1 MGPACIGHRHAV
13 MRGAKTGSGLAT
25 AGSSS
30 QETAHRSMSPPSLL
44 EEEENLPAHWPAK
57 LQRSQREGGFNRV
70 RRKRVVSLPWQSGSM
85 KQATLAEEHSFSE
98 VMAAGQH
105 HLTPSS
111 CGKKRRWLQRLVPDN
126 FWEDAKKLLVL
137 AGPLILIQLLIFLIH
152 LVSSIFCGHLGKVEL
167 AAVTLAIAVIN
178 VTAISVG
185 YGLSSACDTLI
196 SQVGKRCWLLSW
208 RHRAFQHRLMLPRHC
223 VAPWLHLRPG
233 KLLPHNRELHGHMK
247 IPNPSQVV
255 PGVVRAALWGP
266 CPPPAP
272 ACCQSSRAPCPLA
285 LQTYGSKNLLRVGV
299 ILQRAILILLLCCF
313 PCCAIL
319 INIEQLLLLIRQD
332 PEVSRLTQRYVMAFV
347 PALPAVFLYNLEARY
362 LQNQMIM
369 WPLVL
374 SGFVGN
380 VINVIANY
388 IFLYVLHLGITG
400 SAWAN
405 TVAQYSQTI
414 FLFLYII
421 GKKLHV
427 KTWGGWSSECLLEWD
442 SFTSLALPSMLMM
455 CIEWWTYEIGS
466 FLIGLLS
473 VVELSAQSIIYEVS
487 VVAFMI
493 PLGLGTAASVQ
504 VGNALG
510 AGDVETAK
518 RSSST
523 SLLCTGG
530 FCVAV
535 GAILAAT
542 KDVLGYIFTSDREI
556 VDLVAWVM
564 PVYVVFHLFEAMC
577 GACSGVLRGIG
588 KQKFGAILNA
598 VSYYGVGLPLGAVL
612 LFVARIGV
620 IGLWLSML
628 VCVAIL
634 CTCFIAYIARTDWKK
649 AAEEAQ
655 HRAGVTQPLPEEP
668 NVGPEP
674 SCKAL
679 PSGVGPAPPPHAYPP
694 AVAVRACVGVEAQNG
709 VVLMGITRMEGATYQ
724 LEPREATPATSPP
737 ATATVTKE
745 LIIRRVLAAA
755 AAIAVLALG
764 IVIKLMTT
772 KH

>member
-1 MGPACIGHRHAV
+1 
-13 MRGAKTGSGLAT
+13 
-25 AGSSS
+25 
-30 QETAHRSMSPPSLL
+30 
-44 EEEENLPAHWPAK
+44 
-57 LQRSQREGGFNRV
+57 
-70 RRKRVVSLPWQSGSM
+70 M
-85 KQATLAEEHSFSE
+85 KQANLPEENGFSE
-98 VMAAGQH
+98 AMAAGQH
-105 HLTPSS
+105 DLTAGS
-111 CGKKRRWLQRLVPDN
+111 CGKKHRWLRRLVPDT
-126 FWEDAKKLLVL
+126 FWEDTKKLLVL
-137 AGPLILIQLLIFLIH
+137 AGPLILIQLLIFLVH

-167 AAVTLAIAVIN
+167 ASVTLAIAVIN
-178 VTAISVG
+178 VTAVSVG

-196 SQVGKRCWLLSW
+196 S
-208 RHRAFQHRLMLPRHC
+208 
-223 VAPWLHLRPG
+223 
-233 KLLPHNRELHGHMK
+233 
-247 IPNPSQVV
+247 
-255 PGVVRAALWGP
+255 
-266 CPPPAP
+266 
-272 ACCQSSRAPCPLA
+272 
-285 LQTYGSKNLLRVGV
+285 QTYGSKNLLRVGV
-299 ILQRAILILLLCCF
+299 ILQRATLILLLCCF

-347 PALPAVFLYNLEARY
+347 PALPAVFLYNLETRY

-374 SGFVGN
+374 SGIIGN
-380 VINVIANY
+380 VVNVIANC
-388 IFLYVLHLGITG
+388 IFLYVLHLGIAG

-442 SFTSLALPSMLMM
+442 SFTSLAIPSMLMM

-473 VVELSAQSIIYEVS
+473 VIELSAQSIIYEVS

-510 AGDVETAK
+510 AGDFETAK

-530 FCVAV
+530 FCIAV

-542 KDVLGYIFTSDREI
+542 KDVLGYIFTRDKEI

-628 VCVAIL
+628 VCVSIL
-634 CTCFIAYIARTDWKK
+634 CTCFIAYISRMDWRK

-655 HRAGVTQPLPEEP
+655 RRAGVTQPLPEEP
-668 NVGPEP
+668 NLGPEP

-679 PSGVGPAPPPHAYPP
+679 PSGVGPAPLPHAYPP
-694 AVAVRACVGVEAQNG
+694 ATAVRGCIAGLDAQNG
-709 VVLMGITRMEGATYQ
+709 IVLTGITKTEGPTYQ
-724 LEPREATPATSPP
+724 LEPQEATPATSPP
-737 ATATVTKE
+737 ATAMATKE
-745 LIIRRVLAAA
+745 LIIRRGLAAA
-755 AAIAVLALG
+755 AAVAVLALG
-764 IVIKLMTT
+764 IVIKLTT
-772 KH
+772 SKH

>member
-1 MGPACIGHRHAV
+1 ANVP
-13 MRGAKTGSGLAT
+13 
-25 AGSSS
+25 
-30 QETAHRSMSPPSLL
+30 
-44 EEEENLPAHWPAK
+44 EEN
-57 LQRSQREGGFNRV
+57 
-70 RRKRVVSLPWQSGSM
+70 
-85 KQATLAEEHSFSE
+85 SFSE
-98 VMAAGQH
+98 AMATGQQD
-105 HLTPSS
+105 LTPGN
-111 CGKKRRWLQRLVPDN
+111 CEKKRRWLQRLVPDN
-126 FWEDAKKLLVL
+126 FLEDAKKLLVL

-167 AAVTLAIAVIN
+167 ASVTLAIAVIN

-196 SQVGKRCWLLSW
+196 S
-208 RHRAFQHRLMLPRHC
+208 
-223 VAPWLHLRPG
+223 
-233 KLLPHNRELHGHMK
+233 
-247 IPNPSQVV
+247 
-255 PGVVRAALWGP
+255 
-266 CPPPAP
+266 
-272 ACCQSSRAPCPLA
+272 
-285 LQTYGSKNLLRVGV
+285 QTYGSKNLLRVGV

-319 INIEQLLLLIRQD
+319 INIEQFLLLIHQD
-332 PEVSRLTQRYVMAFV
+332 PEVSRLTQRYVMVFV
-347 PALPAVFLYNLEARY
+347 PALPAVFLYNLETKY

-374 SGFVGN
+374 SGVVGN
-380 VINVIANY
+380 VVNVIANC
-388 IFLYVLHLGITG
+388 IFLYVLHLGIIG

-442 SFTSLALPSMLMM
+442 SFTSLAVPSMLMV

-510 AGDVETAK
+510 AGDIETAK

-523 SLLCTGG
+523 SLLCTGF

-535 GAILAAT
+535 GAILAAS
-542 KDVLGYIFTSDREI
+542 KDVLGYIFTRDKEI

-564 PVYVVFHLFEAMC
+564 PVYIVFHLFEAMC

-598 VSYYGVGLPLGAVL
+598 VSYYGVGLPLAAVL
-612 LFVARIGV
+612 LFVAKIGV

-628 VCVAIL
+628 ICVSLL
-634 CTCFIAYIARTDWKK
+634 CTSFIAFISRMDWRT
-649 AAEEAQ
+649 AAEKAQ
-655 HRAGVTQPLPEEP
+655 RRAGVTQPLPEEP
-668 NVGPEP
+668 NPGHEP

-679 PSGVGPAPPPHAYPP
+679 PLGVGPDPLPHDHLPIT
-694 AVAVRACVGVEAQNG
+694 VARGCVAGTDAQNG
-709 VVLMGITRMEGATYQ
+709 VVLTSITRMDGLTYQ
-724 LEPREATPATSPP
+724 LEPPEATFPP
-737 ATATVTKE
+737 ATTMATKE
-745 LIIRRVLAAA
+745 LIIRRGLAAA
-755 AAIAVLALG
+755 AAIALLALG
-764 IVIKLMTT
+764 IVLKLMTS

>member
-1 MGPACIGHRHAV
+1 MKQVDLP
-13 MRGAKTGSGLAT
+13 
-25 AGSSS
+25 
-30 QETAHRSMSPPSLL
+30 
-44 EEEENLPAHWPAK
+44 EEN
-57 LQRSQREGGFNRV
+57 G
-70 RRKRVVSLPWQSGSM
+70 
-85 KQATLAEEHSFSE
+85 FSE
-98 VMAAGQH
+98 AVATGQLDH
-105 HLTPSS
+105 TPGT
-111 CGKKRRWLQRLVPDN
+111 CGKKRHWLRRLVPDN
-126 FWEDAKKLLVL
+126 FWEDVKKLLVL
-137 AGPLILIQLLIFLIH
+137 AGPL
-152 LVSSIFCGHLGKVEL
+152 
-167 AAVTLAIAVIN
+167 VIN

-185 YGLSSACDTLI
+185 YGLASACDTLV
-196 SQVGKRCWLLSW
+196 S
-208 RHRAFQHRLMLPRHC
+208 
-223 VAPWLHLRPG
+223 
-233 KLLPHNRELHGHMK
+233 
-247 IPNPSQVV
+247 
-255 PGVVRAALWGP
+255 
-266 CPPPAP
+266 
-272 ACCQSSRAPCPLA
+272 
-285 LQTYGSKNLLRVGV
+285 QTYGSKNLLRVGV
-299 ILQRAILILLLCCF
+299 ILQRATLILLLCCF

-347 PALPAVFLYNLEARY
+347 PALPAVFLYSLETKY

-374 SGFVGN
+374 SGVVGN
-380 VINVIANY
+380 MVNVIANC
-388 IFLYVLHLGITG
+388 IFLYVLDLGITG

-442 SFTSLALPSMLMM
+442 SFISLAIPSMLMI

-510 AGDVETAK
+510 AGDIETAK

-535 GAILAAT
+535 GVILAAA
-542 KDVLGYIFTSDREI
+542 KDVLGYIFTPDKEI

-588 KQKFGAILNA
+588 KQKFGAILNTVA
-598 VSYYGVGLPLGAVL
+598 YYGMGLPLGAVL
-612 LFVARIGV
+612 LFVVKIGV

-628 VCVAIL
+628 VCVSIL
-634 CTCFIAYIARTDWKK
+634 CTCFVVYIARMDWKK

-655 HRAGVTQPLPEEP
+655 HRAGVTQPPPAEP
-668 NVGPEP
+668 NAGPEP
-674 SCKAL
+674 SSKEL
-679 PSGVGPAPPPHAYPP
+679 PCGAGPTPLPHAYPP
-694 AVAVRACVGVEAQNG
+694 ATAVRGCVAGVDAQNG
-709 VVLMGITRMEGATYQ
+709 IVLTGITRMEGQTYQ
-724 LEPREATPATSPP
+724 LEPQEATTRATSSL
-737 ATATVTKE
+737 ATAMTRRE
-745 LIIRRVLAAA
+745 LIIRRGLAAA
-755 AAIAVLALG
+755 AAVAVFALG
-764 IVIKLMTT
+764 IVIKLTT
-772 KH
+772 STH